1 MTKLFFLIILFAQ
14 ISAPICPDPIR
25 HIDINRG
32 QDIRVVIPKIY
43 VEDKVKF
50 ESCIMNFADK
60 LNVNP
65 KLILNIVQGIRLQDR
80 QTHLVINARNNGNT
94 LDIMLGTV
102 TPTLETHERPLMVSG
117 NISSTG
123 IYRETNRINRITYSL
138 GWNIRL

>member
-32 QDIRVVIPKIY
+32 QLYNIRVVIPKNY
-43 VEDKVKF
+43 VENSDLF
-50 ESCIMNFADK
+50 ENTIIQFSNK

-65 KLILNIVQGIRLQDR
+65 KLILNITQGIKLQKH
-80 QTHLVINARNNGNT
+80 QTHLVLNAKNNGNT
-94 LDIMLGTV
+94 LDIMIGTM
-102 TPTLETHERPLMVSG
+102 TPTLETREKPLIGSG
-117 NISSTG
+117 LSTG
-123 IYRETNRINRITYSL
+123 IYRETNRVNLITYSL